1 VNDVDKE
8 GFDPALED
16 EEPEAGTVLEGEGG
30 EDEPDVLLDVPE
42 LRVDEISLEVE
53 DLRARVALR
62 ADVLQLLKLHVGVE
76 AELGRVQL
84 TIKGVEAQA
93 LLKVRLDNVARIIDR
108 VLTTI
113 DNNPD
118 MVERLIEQVGEATEE
133 IGAGAS
139 QALGELGAGAGSTV
153 EEVGTEAGSAVGEV
167 SRGAGK
173 TVEEAGRGA
182 AQASTM
188 LPGRPAN
195 GARRTA
201 RRDGNLRSE
210 RPRGVPA
217 GKRPIP
223 PGSALRRAHAPVV
236 TVDPRRSDGRRWA
249 QGGRGDRRKCFR
261 RRAALRRSARGAG
274 PLSRDRKARF
284 ASGDRAAERRLARP
298 AREDVSQS
306 VRSDA
311 YHQSP
316 ARGRARLAPAGYV
329 GERSFGAASP

>member
-93 LLKVRLDNVARIIDR
+93 LLKVRLDKVARIIDR

-182 AQASTM
+182 AQAVDDVAGET
-188 LPGRPAN
+188 GQRRPKDSK
-195 GARRTA
+195 ARRQPT
-201 RRDGNLRSE
+201 E
-210 RPRGVPA
+210 
-217 GKRPIP
+217 
-223 PGSALRRAHAPVV
+223 
-236 TVDPRRSDGRRWA
+236 
-249 QGGRGDRRKCFR
+249 
-261 RRAALRRSARGAG
+261 
-274 PLSRDRKARF
+274 
-284 ASGDRAAERRLARP
+284 RAAEGRSRRKKADSPRKRSAKSSRTRRDRRP
-298 AREDVSQS
+298 E
-306 VRSDA
+306 
-311 YHQSP
+311 
-316 ARGRARLAPAGYV
+316 
-329 GERSFGAASP
+329 EE